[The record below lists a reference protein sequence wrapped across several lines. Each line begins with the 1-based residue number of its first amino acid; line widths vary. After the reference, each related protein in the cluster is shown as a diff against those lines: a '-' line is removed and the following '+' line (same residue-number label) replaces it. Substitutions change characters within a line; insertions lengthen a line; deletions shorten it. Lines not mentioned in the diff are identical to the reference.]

1 MAVVSR
7 RDWSCPIPEVL
18 PLVALNLVCRQKL
31 LWYNTGD
38 GATEDGGLGETG
50 RSWGRIFFLT
60 PAGDQLIP

>member
-7 RDWSCPIPEVL
+7 TDWSCPILEVL

-31 LWYNTGD
+31 HWYTTGD
-38 GATEDGGLGETG
+38 GATEDGGRREIG